1 MSKQEKWV
9 DVINE
14 FEFKFKSF
22 SSGGWFYAGLY
33 NKNDPSDNDPIYFM
47 PTHGKIDE
55 YEIEKEG
62 NVFRI
67 LRRVEEPV
75 FKWTKESVAAID
87 WSSKST
93 VETLE
98 ASAEHWRE
106 RIEHFDVSG
115 EEWWGS
121 YYCPACKKW
130 RISSACP
137 DCPLDCGKAW
147 SSFYDSCTAPN
158 ALAVLSHIEQKLE
171 EARQA
176 EKCKK
181 WEPKLGDR
189 VRHSTAGGGFVVVGI
204 EDSGEFR
211 ELGTWKPAPIVNG
224 NNFLLFNPQY
234 TLGNTGEG
242 EIHLTC
248 GGRVAGY
255 PHAHMWAR
263 AFSLTPEDSK

>member
-1 MSKQEKWV
+1 MKKQEKWV
-9 DVINE
+9 DDMENWRLDETSTGKRMTHKTTSEYHII
-14 FEFKFKSF
+14 SF
-22 SSGGWFYAGLY
+22 
-33 NKNDPSDNDPIYFM
+33 
-47 PTHGKIDE
+47 PTHTDLPGGIRIE
-55 YEIEKEG
+55 YLDKPI
-62 NVFRI
+62 RI

-204 EDSGEFR
+204 DDS
-211 ELGTWKPAPIVNG
+211 NG
-224 NNFLLFNPQY
+224 NDFLLFNPQY
-234 TLGNTGEG
+234 TLGNTGWG
-242 EIHLTC
+242 EVHFAC

-263 AFSLTPEDSK
+263 ASSLTPEDSK

>member
-1 MSKQEKWV
+1 MKKQEKWV

-22 SSGGWFYAGLY
+22 SSDGEFYAGLY
-33 NKNDPSDNDPIYFM
+33 NKNDPSDIDPIYFM

-62 NVFRI
+62 SVFRI

-75 FKWTKESVAAID
+75 FRWTKESVAAID

-115 EEWWGS
+115 EEWWMGN
-121 YYCPACKKW
+121 YCPACQKYGGEL
-130 RISSACP
+130 SGCAG
-137 DCPLDCGKAW
+137 CPLTPHCCGGNFGKFRIDMTKA
-147 SSFYDSCTAPN
+147 N
-158 ALAVLSHIEQKLE
+158 AQDVLSYIEQKLE

-204 EDSGEFR
+204 DDS
-211 ELGTWKPAPIVNG
+211 NG
-224 NNFLLFNPQY
+224 NDFLLFNPQY

-255 PHAHMWAR
+255 PHAHMWSWAE
-263 AFSLTPEDSK
+263 SLTPEDSK